1 MNNRRLKRI
10 GNLFEIC
17 MRRYYSTFS
26 VLYQQAS
33 SCCRRL
39 LIYISNI
46 CFHFRVLSIKFG
58 LDLHFHFRHLGFYV
72 RLDLRFH
79 AGHIF
84 VQRTEHL
91 KYLIVANFNPSN
103 LVVLLNGDEKKFI
116 SAKCDIRI
124 PPEAKILQYP
134 LFVGLTPTS
143 NRTIVNRPLEL
154 PKLLQ

>member
-10 GNLFEIC
+10 GNIFEIC
-17 MRRYYSTFS
+17 MRRYSTSSGFYQAAVAEGFKLISPISLFIFVFS
-26 VLYQQAS
+26 ALNSA
-33 SCCRRL
+33 
-39 LIYISNI
+39 LISA
-46 CFHFRVLSIKFG
+46 L
-58 LDLHFHFRHLGFYV
+58 FHFRHLGFHV